1 MIDIIIVSDSRENM
15 RQLMELL
22 KSRDYTLGSSG
33 TVIKPERDQ
42 DRCAVRLT
50 ENKSVHHG
58 SLEFYRTDPEYRNLP
73 RMTASEWLS
82 RQGSTLVV
90 SLSKNLE
97 GVL

>member
-1 MIDIIIVSDSRENM
+1 
-15 RQLMELL
+15 
-22 KSRDYTLGSSG
+22 
-33 TVIKPERDQ
+33 
-42 DRCAVRLT
+42 VRLT

-73 RMTASEWLS
+73 RMTAAEWLS